1 MTTITCPICDKSE
14 GIKPVKEER
23 KLTVRNEPITVPF
36 GYYKCSNCGEEFLI
50 PDKENDPFDAA
61 YRLYRSSHNMLQPE
75 AIRDFRR
82 RYHLTQSELAKLLGL
97 GGATISRYENGR
109 LQDET
114 HETLL
119 RLVMEPSNLYK
130 LVANS
135 TGIILPDKKRRIL
148 QAIEGEKGTK
158 AEELEHFITIN
169 LQNHEPDEFS
179 GFKRF
184 HRDKFFN
191 AILYF
196 CMSGELKTKLNKLLF
211 YSDFR
216 HFKEYTLSITGSR
229 YAHIPF
235 GPAPDEYRLYY
246 PVLER
251 QGIIRIEEIEY
262 TDFTGDKIISQIKPD
277 LNIFSESELRILAS
291 VKEFFKNY
299 NVRMISDYSH
309 QEKGYMD
316 TSTGDI
322 ISYLYAQY
330 ME

>member
-1 MTTITCPICDKSE
+1 MTTITCPVCDNSE
-14 GIKPVKEER
+14 GIKLVKGEKE
-23 KLTVRNEPITVPF
+23 LTVRNELITVPME
-36 GYYKCSNCGEEFLI
+36 YYKCSNCEEEFLV
-50 PDKENDPFDAA
+50 PDEENDPFDAA

-82 RYHLTQSELAKLLGL
+82 RYHLTQSELANLLGL

-119 RLVMEPSNLYK
+119 RLVMDPNNLQK

-135 TGIILPDKKRRIL
+135 IGIISPEKKSRIL
-148 QAIEGEKGTK
+148 HIIEGEKGTR
-158 AEELEHFITIN
+158 AEEIERLITLN
-169 LQNHEPDEFS
+169 LQNHEPDEFN

-184 HRDKFFN
+184 HRDKFLN

-196 CMSGELKTKLNKLLF
+196 CIDGELKTKLNKLMF
-211 YSDFR
+211 YADFR
-216 HFKEYTLSITGSR
+216 HFKEYTLSLTGAR
-229 YAHIPF
+229 YARIPF
-235 GPAPDEYRLYY
+235 GPAPDEYRQYY
-246 PVLER
+246 PILER
-251 QGIIRIEEIEY
+251 QGIIRTEEIEY
-262 TDFTGDKIISQIKPD
+262 TDFSGDKLISQIRPD

-299 NVRMISDYSH
+299 SARMISDYSH
-309 QEKGYMD
+309 QEKGYHD
-316 TSTGDI
+316 TATGDI

-330 ME
+330 MK